1 MAILT
6 LVSLCVVA
14 TGVGTIAAASFEA
27 TAHATT
33 ALTAHVYDASPELVT
48 LRVSVSP
55 AIPGVRMTPNGTHAV
70 FRESQAGTIVGVFA
84 AKSVP
89 GAADDIAVIGR
100 QWDTAV
106 AKDWPGHEVLDIP
119 KWSPAKND
127 AWVNGII
134 ERQQRVYIASPKTK
148 ANLWDAVNN
157 RTTVFG
163 RELGQLFDAGYMRSG
178 DYLLP
183 PG

>member
-1 MAILT
+1 MVAACLM
-6 LVSLCVVA
+6 LLVVA
-14 TGVGTIAAASFEA
+14 ALGTMLFSASAPSSAATATITYDTSAYTYDASSGLSTQDAAASPRGSPA
-27 TAHATT
+27 T
-33 ALTAHVYDASPELVT
+33 LTAASRED
-48 LRVSVSP
+48 SVSLGRF
-55 AIPGVRMTPNGTHAV
+55 GV
-70 FRESQAGTIVGVFA
+70 A

-134 ERQQRVYIASPKTK
+134 ERQQRVYIASPETK